1 MKTIIHSIWALK
13 TDLGEISNKTIE
25 FDNEQSII
33 YDSVHNGTYRIE
45 TNKLYISFLCYR
57 FEGYWGDE
65 CIFGYISKQNSL
77 DKSEC
82 EFECK
87 SYMSDSGE
95 RLNYEI
101 PSKEDKVTFLIHEIY
116 HQIRDYRVE
125 FGDGSEMTKS
135 RIKEWINQFHEED
148 RVIIL
153 EELKNIFSSRYLSRN
168 NVLEVWDDILT
179 KLAKAHNFED
189 IKSFLLNCHFIRTQ
203 QKGKSQYALL
213 EILAVFIQDKYN
225 ISIEECGSLS
235 KKYSIYVDDVLCTG
249 LTFKNDIVKWSKEE
263 FSSNKSNYEA
273 ISDGSTILI
282 CCYIFLHTKNFY
294 KKIKQI
300 RYEKLEKIA
309 NILRDSMWAIWID
322 NSINESSKLEILLP
336 RQDLASEKILAY
348 ENEIK
353 SKVDI
358 YTSEKGYTTENEFY
372 RNSNIPT
379 KEVFFTTADNRS
391 KIETIFLEKGIDILK
406 NANVNNDRMRA
417 LGYSIPSHKNFG
429 FGALCFTWRSIPN
442 NTPLVFW
449 YNGGGFLP
457 LFDVRKGNESV
468 LANIHYN

>member
-13 TDLGEISNKTIE
+13 TDLGEINNKTIE

-294 KKIKQI
+294 
-300 RYEKLEKIA
+300 L
-309 NILRDSMWAIWID
+309 
-322 NSINESSKLEILLP
+322 NSATL
-336 RQDLASEKILAY
+336 
-348 ENEIK
+348 
-353 SKVDI
+353 
-358 YTSEKGYTTENEFY
+358 
-372 RNSNIPT
+372 
-379 KEVFFTTADNRS
+379 
-391 KIETIFLEKGIDILK
+391 
-406 NANVNNDRMRA
+406 
-417 LGYSIPSHKNFG
+417 
-429 FGALCFTWRSIPN
+429 
-442 NTPLVFW
+442 
-449 YNGGGFLP
+449 
-457 LFDVRKGNESV
+457 
-468 LANIHYN
+468 

>member
-1 MKTIIHSIWALK
+1 MNVS
-13 TDLGEISNKTIE
+13 
-25 FDNEQSII
+25 
-33 YDSVHNGTYRIE
+33 
-45 TNKLYISFLCYR
+45 
-57 FEGYWGDE
+57 
-65 CIFGYISKQNSL
+65 
-77 DKSEC
+77 
-82 EFECK
+82 
-87 SYMSDSGE
+87 
-95 RLNYEI
+95 
-101 PSKEDKVTFLIHEIY
+101 
-116 HQIRDYRVE
+116 
-125 FGDGSEMTKS
+125 
-135 RIKEWINQFHEED
+135 HEED

>member
-13 TDLGEISNKTIE
+13 TDLGEINNKTIE

-148 RVIIL
+148 RVIIW
-153 EELKNIFSSRYLSRN
+153 KN
-168 NVLEVWDDILT
+168 
-179 KLAKAHNFED
+179 
-189 IKSFLLNCHFIRTQ
+189 
-203 QKGKSQYALL
+203 
-213 EILAVFIQDKYN
+213 
-225 ISIEECGSLS
+225 
-235 KKYSIYVDDVLCTG
+235 
-249 LTFKNDIVKWSKEE
+249 
-263 FSSNKSNYEA
+263 
-273 ISDGSTILI
+273 
-282 CCYIFLHTKNFY
+282 
-294 KKIKQI
+294 
-300 RYEKLEKIA
+300 
-309 NILRDSMWAIWID
+309 
-322 NSINESSKLEILLP
+322 
-336 RQDLASEKILAY
+336 
-348 ENEIK
+348 
-353 SKVDI
+353 
-358 YTSEKGYTTENEFY
+358 
-372 RNSNIPT
+372 
-379 KEVFFTTADNRS
+379 
-391 KIETIFLEKGIDILK
+391 
-406 NANVNNDRMRA
+406 
-417 LGYSIPSHKNFG
+417 
-429 FGALCFTWRSIPN
+429 
-442 NTPLVFW
+442 
-449 YNGGGFLP
+449 
-457 LFDVRKGNESV
+457 
-468 LANIHYN
+468 